1 MKMVDVYDESTNE
14 VVGSVPK
21 YDAAEIVEMVD
32 KAYAMQPTWEKVP
45 LYERSEI
52 LYKFCALVDEHAE
65 EIALAMC
72 NEMGKPYARAMSEL
86 TYSPNIGRANIE
98 YGRHMFGSILNDTA
112 PGMENDVVMVRHE
125 ALGVI
130 ACVIP
135 FNYPVELTIQ
145 KIVPA
150 LLMGNTCVVKAA
162 TTAPISVK
170 MICDLAHEAGVPE
183 DCLFYLTGDRDDCT
197 KALLRNPKVAC
208 IALTGSN
215 EAGTEMI
222 HNAADTIK
230 KVALEL
236 GGNDPFIVT
245 EECADDPELMAT
257 AIACVGWGRLT
268 ENNGQTCA
276 SPKRTLVHRRA
287 HDAFVKGILK
297 FVENLK
303 QGPATDPESDIT
315 RLVSVKA
322 AEKVE
327 KQVQMTIEQGAKLLC
342 GGEREGCVMK
352 PVILD
357 NVTKDMD
364 IAKDMEVF
372 GPVIPIITFDTDE
385 EAVEI
390 ANQSKYG
397 LSSGVAT
404 KDMHKAFYYTEHIE
418 ASAVWINGTRALRH
432 DDQPFGGCKQT
443 GIGNEG
449 GAFTCHEFV
458 RLKTAGFCAV
468 SKKKSLYNGETSN
481 IFEAVGIGKQMSL
494 VEDVLAE
501 EMKK

>member
-1 MKMVDVYDESTNE
+1 MRMVDVYDESTNK

-21 YDAAEIVEMVD
+21 YDAAEIADMVD
-32 KAYAMQPTWEKVP
+32 RAYAKQPEWEKVP
-45 LYERSEI
+45 LFERADI
-52 LYKFCALVDEHAE
+52 LYKFCALVDEHRE
-65 EIALAMC
+65 ELALAMC
-72 NEMGKPYARAMSEL
+72 NEMGKPYMKAISEC

-98 YGRHMFGSILNDTA
+98 YGKHMFGQILNDTA
-112 PGMENDVVMVRHE
+112 PGMHNDFVYVAHE

-135 FNYPVELTIQ
+135 FNYPVELTMQ

-150 LLMGNTCVVKAA
+150 LLMGNTCIVKAA
-162 TTAPISVK
+162 TYAPVSVK
-170 MICDLAHEAGVPE
+170 MVCDLAHEAGIPE
-183 DCLFYLTGDRDDCT
+183 DCLFYITGDRDDCT
-197 KALLRNPKVAC
+197 KALLKNPKIAS

-230 KVALEL
+230 NVSLEL
-236 GGNDPFIVT
+236 GGNDPFIIT
-245 EECADDPELMAT
+245 EDCANDPELLAT

-276 SPKRTLVHRRA
+276 SPKRTLVHRSV
-287 HDAFVKGILK
+287 HDKFLEGMIK

-303 QGPATDPESDIT
+303 QGPATDPESHIT
-315 RLVSVKA
+315 RLVSIKA

-327 KQVQMTIEQGAKLLC
+327 AQVKMTIDQGAKLVY
-342 GGEREGCVMK
+342 GGERNGCIMK

-372 GPVIPIITFDTDE
+372 GPVIPVITFDTDE
-385 EAVEI
+385 EAVAI

-397 LSSGVAT
+397 LSSGVAV
-404 KDMHKAFYYTEHIE
+404 KDMKRTFFYTEGIE
-418 ASAVWINGTRALRH
+418 SSAVWINGTSALRH

-443 GIGNEG
+443 GIGHEG
-449 GAFTCHEFV
+449 GAYTCHEFV
-458 RLKTAGFCAV
+458 RLKTVGICGV
-468 SKKKSLYNGETSN
+468 SPKKGLNDETEGAS
-481 IFEAVGIGKQMSL
+481 IFDQVGIGGPM
-494 VEDVLAE
+494 AE
-501 EMKK
+501 VQKILK

>member
-1 MKMVDVYDESTNE
+1 MRMVDVIDESTME
-14 VVGSVPK
+14 AVGSVPK
-21 YDAAEIVEMVD
+21 YDAKEIAEMVD
-32 KAYAMQPTWEKVP
+32 KAYAAQPAWEKVP
-45 LYERSEI
+45 LHERANI
-52 LYKFCALVDEHAE
+52 LFKFCGMMDEQAE
-65 EIALAMC
+65 EIALLMC
-72 NEMGKPYARAMSEL
+72 KEMGKPYHRAMSEL
-86 TYSPNIGRANIE
+86 GYTPNIGRANIE
-98 YGRHMFGSILNDTA
+98 YGKHMFGEVLNDTA
-112 PGMENDVVMVRHE
+112 PGMENDFIAVTHE
-125 ALGVI
+125 AIGVV

-135 FNYPVELTIQ
+135 FNYPVELTVQ

-162 TTAPISVK
+162 TYAPLSVK
-170 MICDLAHEAGVPE
+170 KIVDLAHEAGVPE
-183 DCLFYLTGDRDDCT
+183 DCLHFVTADRDDCT
-197 KALLRNPKVAC
+197 NALLTNPKIAC

-215 EAGTEMI
+215 EAGTEMM
-222 HNAADTIK
+222 HHAAPTIK
-230 KVALEL
+230 RVSLEL

-245 EECADDPELMAT
+245 EDCANDPELMAT

-276 SPKRTLVHRRA
+276 SPKRTLVHRSA
-287 HDAFVKGILK
+287 HDAFVKGLIE
-297 FVENLK
+297 FVKRLK
-303 QGPATDPESDIT
+303 QGPATDPNSDIT
-315 RLVSVKA
+315 RLVSIKA

-327 KQVQMTIEQGAKLLC
+327 AQVKMTIEQGAKLIY
-342 GGEREGCVMK
+342 GGKREGCIME

-397 LSSGVAT
+397 LSSGVAVS
-404 KDMHKAFYYTEHIE
+404 DMKRAFYYTEEIE
-418 ASAVWINGTRALRH
+418 SAAVWVNGTSALRH

-458 RLKTAGFCAV
+458 RLKTRGFCGV
-468 SKKKSLYNGETSN
+468 VPKKILSGEEPN
-481 IFEAVGIGKQMSL
+481 IYEAVNIAEQMAA
-494 VEDVLAE
+494 VESILAD
-501 EMKK
+501 EMK

>member
-1 MKMVDVYDESTNE
+1 MKMVDVYDESTKE

-21 YDAAEIVEMVD
+21 YNEAEIAEMVD
-32 KAYAMQPTWEKVP
+32 KAYAKQPEWEKVP
-45 LYERSEI
+45 LYERADI
-52 LYKFCALVDEHAE
+52 LYKFCALVDEHNE
-65 EIALAMC
+65 EIALTLC
-72 NEMGKPYARAMSEL
+72 KEMGKPFNKAMSEL

-98 YGRHMFGSILNDTA
+98 VGKHMFGSVLNDTA
-112 PGMENDVVMVRHE
+112 PGMENDVVTVRHE
-125 ALGVI
+125 ALGVV

-162 TTAPISVK
+162 TYAPISVK
-170 MICDLAHEAGVPE
+170 MVCDLAHEAGVPE
-183 DCLFYLTGDRDDCT
+183 DCLFFITGDRNDCT
-197 KALLRNPKVAC
+197 KALLTNKKVAC

-222 HNAADTIK
+222 RNAAPTIK
-230 KVALEL
+230 KVCLEL

-245 EECADDPELMAT
+245 EDCADDPELMAK
-257 AIACVGWGRLT
+257 AIACIGWGRLT

-287 HDAFVKGILK
+287 HDAFVKGMIK
-297 FVENLK
+297 FVEGLK
-303 QGPATDPESDIT
+303 TGPAVDPSSDLT

-327 KQVQMTIEQGAKLLC
+327 AQVKMTIEQGAKLVY
-342 GGEREGCVMK
+342 GGKRDGCIME

-357 NVTKDMD
+357 NVTRDMD
-364 IAKDMEVF
+364 IASDMEVF

-404 KDMHKAFYYTEHIE
+404 TDMYKAFFYTENIE
-418 ASAVWINGTRALRH
+418 SSAVWINGTSALRH

-443 GIGNEG
+443 GIGYEG
-449 GAFTCHEFV
+449 GGFTCHEFV
-458 RLKTAGFCAV
+458 RLKTAGFCGV
-468 SKKKSLYNGETSN
+468 SRKKNLSGEGLD
-481 IFEAVGIGKQMSL
+481 IYEAVGIGKQMA
-494 VEDVLAE
+494 DVQKLLAD
-501 EMKK
+501 EMDK

>member
-21 YDAAEIVEMVD
+21 YDAKEIAEMVD
-32 KAYAMQPTWEKVP
+32 RAYAKQPEWEKVP
-45 LYERSEI
+45 LFERADI
-52 LYKFCALVDEHAE
+52 LYKFCALVDENAK
-65 EIALAMC
+65 EIALTMC
-72 NEMGKPYARAMSEL
+72 REMGKPFNRAMSEM

-98 YGRHMFGSILNDTA
+98 VGKHMYGSILNDTT
-112 PGMENDVVMVRHE
+112 PGMENDFVMVKHE

-135 FNYPVELTIQ
+135 FNYPVELTMQ

-162 TTAPISVK
+162 THAPISVK
-170 MICDLAHEAGVPE
+170 MICDLAHEAGIPE
-183 DCLFYLTGDRDDCT
+183 DCLFYITGDRDDCT
-197 KALLRNPKVAC
+197 KALLRNEKIAC

-222 HNAADTIK
+222 HNAAPTIK
-230 KVALEL
+230 KVCLEL
-236 GGNDPFIVT
+236 GGNDPFIIT
-245 EECADDPELMAT
+245 EDCADDPELMAT

-287 HDAFVKGILK
+287 HDTFVKGLIKFIEELK
-297 FVENLK
+297 T
-303 QGPATDPESDIT
+303 GPATDPSSDLT

-327 KQVQMTIEQGAKLLC
+327 AQVKLTIDQGAKLIH
-342 GGEREGCVMK
+342 GGKRDGCIME
-352 PVILD
+352 PVVLD
-357 NVTKDMD
+357 NVTKNMD
-364 IAKDMEVF
+364 IASDMEVF

-397 LSSGVAT
+397 LSSGVAV
-404 KDMHKAFYYTEHIE
+404 KDMHRTFFYIDNIE
-418 ASAVWINGTRALRH
+418 SSAVWINGTSALRH

-443 GIGNEG
+443 GIGYEG
-449 GAFTCHEFV
+449 GGFTCHEFV
-458 RLKTAGFCAV
+458 RLKTAGVCGV
-468 SKKKSLYNGETSN
+468 SPKTNTSGTVSD
-481 IFEAVGIGKQMSL
+481 IYEAVNIGEEMAAVQKL
-494 VEDVLAE
+494 LAE